1 MVVDFSLIRHQI
13 SAYCASYPLALQCFI
28 NYMYI
33 VFREGRNLLDEMCT
47 FFSLVW
53 VAAVSNKKNTS
64 FFSVTAELL
73 LFITFV
79 TPSYFSLFSFFV
91 LVAGLYRNHSYVAS
105 FALILFFF

>member
-13 SAYCASYPLALQCFI
+13 SAYCASYPLALQCII

-64 FFSVTAELL
+64 FFQLL
-73 LFITFV
+73 LNCSYLLLLLLLLTFRCSV
-79 TPSYFSLFSFFV
+79 FLF
-91 LVAGLYRNHSYVAS
+91 
-105 FALILFFF
+105 